1 MSLLPHPM
9 TDAATQNP
17 ERLKAVYGRISF
29 GCFWAGAGLFG
40 VCLLRMDDFI
50 RDIVATAVAAAVS
63 GGGSGV
69 SGWTVVWLGAYVLWL
84 TGLGA
89 GIVGLLRKEQPR
101 WPAAAGLV
109 LCALPAAQCVF
120 SLVTESVGR
129 K

>member
-1 MSLLPHPM
+1 M
-9 TDAATQNP
+9 TDAAVQNP
-17 ERLKAVYGRISF
+17 VSRKAVYGRISF

-50 RDIVATAVAAAVS
+50 GDIVATAVAAAVS
-63 GGGSGV
+63 GGGGGGV
-69 SGWTVVWLGAYVLWL
+69 SGWTVVWLGAYALWL

-89 GIVGLLRKEQPR
+89 GVAGLVKKEQPR
-101 WPAAAGLV
+101 WPAVAGLV